1 VEGAR
6 AEMGEEEGVWGRQRE
21 VGRGGRWKEGGKR
34 GRRRRRPL
42 APLAVA
48 WGREHSK
55 CDPSKLYI
63 LC

>member
-1 VEGAR
+1 
-6 AEMGEEEGVWGRQRE
+6 MGEREGGGE
-21 VGRGGRWKEGGKR
+21 GRGGRWKEGGKR

-55 CDPSKLYI
+55 CHPSKLYV